1 MFDQMA
7 ANHPSHALVGF
18 LPFKTPVTDIK
29 GNLMERS
36 KVTARKKPVKSVA
49 LNDVF
54 EGLELTPT
62 IRQQMT
68 AVIGQLAKVKELT
81 PADVRQCRELVELET
96 RTNETKL
103 MAAMARESGDLSSWA
118 KALKMLDGF
127 SQLRRGLMRD
137 MKLTRQTALA
147 TPASDRKQD
156 QKAASDWEGIL

>member
-1 MFDQMA
+1 M
-7 ANHPSHALVGF
+7 
-18 LPFKTPVTDIK
+18 DIK
-29 GNLMERS
+29 GFAMEHGR
-36 KVTARKKPVKSVA
+36 VTARKKPIKSIA

-54 EGLELTPT
+54 AGLELTPE

-68 AVIGQLAKVKELT
+68 AVVGQLAKVKELT

-103 MAAMARESGDLSSWA
+103 MAAMAREGGDLSSWA

-127 SQLRRGLMRD
+127 AMLRRGLMRD